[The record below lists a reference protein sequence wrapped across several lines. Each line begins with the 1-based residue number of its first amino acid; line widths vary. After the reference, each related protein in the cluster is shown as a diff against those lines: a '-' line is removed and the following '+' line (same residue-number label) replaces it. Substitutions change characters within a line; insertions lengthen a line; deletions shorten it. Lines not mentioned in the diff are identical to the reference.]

1 MKNFSLA
8 DRLLPAA
15 LKKALG
21 QLFDLHNDF
30 RSDRTK
36 GRCSGKTRLERRSVV
51 LLCFAQL
58 WEMGYGLM
66 KPDSL
71 GERHVKLLAA
81 RWQKEGLVANTLHTR
96 ISNLST
102 FAEWIGKPG
111 MVKRP
116 KDYFPEEV
124 ASRTHIARENRAWVA
139 HEVDPESVIAKAREL
154 DERFALYLS
163 LQHHFGLRVKESLE
177 LRPAQALVG
186 HGAAFEI
193 YEGTKGGRLRHI
205 PAETPEQR
213 EVFEWAK
220 AVATGSRSGRIRWPE
235 CTFEQA
241 QRRFYYLL
249 GRKLRVNR
257 RDLGV
262 TAHGLRHGYSQRK
275 YRRYTGL
282 PTPIEGGALGQIDR
296 ATHQAASMQVAKALG
311 HGRVAITGSYYG
323 SYGHALRGSKVTVTW
338 AGSNASVQVADGKR
352 GSAAEVRPAT
362 RVDETNQ
369 TDSTSTQERKAP

>member
-1 MKNFSLA
+1 MKNSSLA

-15 LKKALG
+15 LKKSLG

-36 GRCSGKTRLERRSVV
+36 GRCSSKTRLERRSVI
-51 LLCFAQL
+51 LLCFAQF
-58 WEMGYGLM
+58 WEMGYRLL

-116 KDYFPEEV
+116 NDYFPEEV
-124 ASRTHIARENRAWVA
+124 AKRTHIAKENRAWDA
-139 HEVDPESVIAKAREL
+139 HNVDPQSVIARAREL

-163 LQHHFGLRVKESLE
+163 LQHQFGLRVKESLE
-177 LRPAQALVG
+177 FRPLQALVG
-186 HGAAFEI
+186 HGIAFEI
-193 YEGTKGGRLRHI
+193 YEGTKGNRLRHI

-220 AVATGSRSGRIRWPE
+220 AVAASSRSGRIRWPD
-235 CTFEQA
+235 CTFKQA
-241 QRRFYYLL
+241 QTRFYYLL
-249 GRKLRVNR
+249 GRKLHVNR
-257 RDLGV
+257 RELGV

-282 PTPIEGGALGQIDR
+282 PTPIEGGALGRIDR
-296 ATHQAASMQVAKALG
+296 ATHQAAGMQVSKALG
-311 HGRVAITGSYYG
+311 HGRVPIVGSYYG
-323 SYGHALRGSKVTVTW
+323 SYGHALRVNKVTVTW
-338 AGSNASVQVADGKR
+338 AGMHASVQVADGQHS
-352 GSAAEVRPAT
+352 SAAEVQPAT
-362 RVDETNQ
+362 PDDETNQ
-369 TDSTSTQERKAP
+369 SDSSTLERRVP